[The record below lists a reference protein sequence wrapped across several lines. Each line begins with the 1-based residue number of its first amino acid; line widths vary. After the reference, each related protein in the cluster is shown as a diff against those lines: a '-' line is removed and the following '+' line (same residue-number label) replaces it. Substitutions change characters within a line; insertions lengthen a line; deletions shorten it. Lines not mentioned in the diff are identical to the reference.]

1 VKNLYHYITQVAR
14 SIFFDNS
21 SNGFTANNVQAA
33 IEEIGA
39 SASPGFSF
47 GREGTSSNGV
57 WLRRVGNIETNRTG
71 ITISV
76 TNPVITLVAYGT
88 ENVDTYSFGIYQ
100 HDGNSV
106 NLVLLT
112 TINVVSTRAG
122 TQTISVATTKNKQL
136 AIKVLSG
143 NPNNL
148 GVDLILK
155 GSV

>member
-1 VKNLYHYITQVAR
+1 MKNPYHFIKDVAR

-21 SNGFTANNVQAA
+21 TNGFTSTNVQGA

-57 WLRRVGNIETNRTG
+57 WMRRVGNIETNRTG

-76 TNPVITLVAYGT
+76 NNPVLTLVSYGT
-88 ENVDTYSFGIYQ
+88 ETLDTYSFGIYS

-106 NLVLLT
+106 NLALLAT
-112 TINVVSTRAG
+112 VTVTASRAG
-122 TQTISVATTKNKQL
+122 TQTLSVATTKNKQL
-136 AIKVLSG
+136 AVKVLSG
-143 NPNNL
+143 NATNL

-155 GSV
+155 GSA